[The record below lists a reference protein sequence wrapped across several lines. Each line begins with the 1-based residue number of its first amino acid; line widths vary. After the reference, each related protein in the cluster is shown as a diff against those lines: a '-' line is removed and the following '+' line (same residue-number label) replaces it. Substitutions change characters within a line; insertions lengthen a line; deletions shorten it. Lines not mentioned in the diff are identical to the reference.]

1 MHGLD
6 LLVRPSPHELVHE
19 HSYRP
24 VSSFSIGDSLP
35 LSVFLFSLSPF
46 LFALAYW
53 VSMASRLHLLA
64 GVLGGKGIPGTGGDN

>member
-35 LSVFLFSLSPF
+35 LSELCFPSVFVC
-46 LFALAYW
+46 A
-53 VSMASRLHLLA
+53 RLL
-64 GVLGGKGIPGTGGDN
+64 V